1 MGRAEEDRA
10 CERLTHTKASPP
22 TPLRKERGVDS
33 EIPLIKPHPPTPLLQ
48 RGGVLDT
55 VRWGEDEKFSLSSLL
70 KGFPIQ
76 RCYEPFFK

>member
-10 CERLTHTKASPP
+10 CTIASPP
-22 TPLRKERGVDS
+22 SPLSER
-33 EIPLIKPHPPTPLLQ
+33 

-70 KGFPIQ
+70 KDFPIQ